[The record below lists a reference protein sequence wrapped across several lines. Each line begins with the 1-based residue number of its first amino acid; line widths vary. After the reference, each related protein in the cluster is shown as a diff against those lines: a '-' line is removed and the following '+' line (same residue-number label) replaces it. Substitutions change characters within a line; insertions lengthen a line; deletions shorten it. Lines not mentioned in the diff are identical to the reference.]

1 MGSKEKYLDKLYTY
15 NESPA
20 ETCYKALIAKPV
32 FKKKEK
38 LQVLLNK
45 TIALLALFHVV
56 NKYFKC

>member
-1 MGSKEKYLDKLYTY
+1 MNPQLKHVIKLLLL
-15 NESPA
+15 NQ
-20 ETCYKALIAKPV
+20 

-45 TIALLALFHVV
+45 TIALLALFHAV